1 MRRGKS
7 GPGRRWSIEVLI
19 DANIFLEVELA
30 QEHAEACREFLARVR
45 DGLIKAAITD
55 FHVDSVVL
63 VMENYGKGWK
73 DLAVFLASLFL
84 YKGLMVYPVGMGG
97 RLKAV
102 HLMRDYGLDFDD
114 ALALQAMRELAIRTL
129 VSYDRDFDSVD
140 WVRRVTPES
149 LVGE

>member
-45 DGLIKAAITD
+45 DGLIRAAITD

-84 YKGLMVYPVGMGG
+84 YKGLMIYPVGMGG

>member
-1 MRRGKS
+1 
-7 GPGRRWSIEVLI
+7 
-19 DANIFLEVELA
+19 
-30 QEHAEACREFLARVR
+30 
-45 DGLIKAAITD
+45 
-55 FHVDSVVL
+55 
-63 VMENYGKGWK
+63 MENYGKGWK